1 MANKDKVI
9 SCSFCGKSSNEVERI
24 IIGPGV
30 NICNECISLCCDLL
44 EDEGLME
51 PKKSS
56 KPQRKGNREED
67 INILSPMQIKQGL
80 DKYVIGQD
88 DAKIALSVAVY
99 MTVCPASTAKT
110 VSWITVWLPTAVCWM
125 AM

>member
-56 KPQRKGNREED
+56 KSQKRNSREED
-67 INILSPMQIKQGL
+67 INILSPMQIKRQ
-80 DKYVIGQD
+80 
-88 DAKIALSVAVY
+88 
-99 MTVCPASTAKT
+99 
-110 VSWITVWLPTAVCWM
+110 
-125 AM
+125 